1 MREMSARAWRV
12 DWRWEAHPTVG
23 NVVSM
28 ATAVLYGSLASS
40 SFVLGVVLGL
50 FTSLPRRLVAVVI
63 AFGAGVLVSALTFDL
78 MREAFDSGGAAYA
91 IGGFLLGA
99 VIYVAADVGLERM
112 AARSPK
118 RTGRDPT
125 DVAPGAARKH
135 ESAEAA
141 TIAGTALLVGALL
154 DGVPESVAIGVS
166 LHAEGPALGLV
177 LLAAVFL
184 ANVPESLASAA
195 AMRQEGRSR
204 SYIIGMWTAVGA
216 VCLGA
221 TVAGYAVLSD
231 LSPNLISAILALAAG
246 GILALLAD
254 TMFPE
259 ALQHGG
265 PAVAL
270 ATAVGFSCALLLSEL
285 TG

>member
-1 MREMSARAWRV
+1 
-12 DWRWEAHPTVG
+12 
-23 NVVSM
+23 M
-28 ATAVLYGSLASS
+28 ATALLYGCLASS

-50 FTSLPRRLVAVVI
+50 FTSPPRRLVAGVI
-63 AFGAGVLVSALTFDL
+63 GFGAGVLVSALTFDL
-78 MREAFDSGGAAYA
+78 MREAFETGGAPWA

-99 VIYVAADVGLERM
+99 TIYVAADVVLERM
-112 AARSPK
+112 AAKSPK

-125 DVAPGAARKH
+125 DVVPGAEHRH
-135 ESAEAA
+135 QSAGAA
-141 TIAGTALLVGALL
+141 TVAGTALLVGAVI
-154 DGVPESVAIGVS
+154 DGVPESIAIGIS

-184 ANVPESLASAA
+184 ANVPESLGSAA
-195 AMRQEGRSR
+195 AMQNEGRSR
-204 SYIIGMWTAVGA
+204 GYIVGVWTAVA
-216 VCLGA
+216 LLCIVA
-221 TVAGYAVLSD
+221 TVAGYALLSR
-231 LSPNLISAILALAAG
+231 LSPGMTSAILSLASG
-246 GILALLAD
+246 GILAMIAD

-259 ALQHGG
+259 ALEHGG